1 MKIGV
6 LALQGAFES
15 HLQIIT
21 TLGVEAIEI
30 RDAKS
35 LESVAGLIIPGG
47 ESTAISMLLESSNL
61 RKPLVERLFDDM
73 PVFGTCAGMI
83 MLSKRIIDG
92 REDQVPLGAIDITV
106 RRNAFGRQVD
116 SFETELEVNG
126 FDSKFPAIFIRAPI
140 VESVAEDVNVLSK
153 VDDQIVLCSNKTTL
167 VASFHPELSS
177 DLRIHE
183 LFLSMAI

>member
-15 HLQIIT
+15 HLHIIN

-35 LESVAGLIIPGG
+35 LDSVAGLIIPGG
-47 ESTAISMLLESSNL
+47 ESTAISMLLESNDL
-61 RKPLVERLFDDM
+61 RKPLIERLFDDM

-92 REDQVPLGAIDITV
+92 REDQVPLGAIAVSYTHL
-106 RRNAFGRQVD
+106 
-116 SFETELEVNG
+116 TL
-126 FDSKFPAIFIRAPI
+126 P
-140 VESVAEDVNVLSK
+140 
-153 VDDQIVLCSNKTTL
+153 TTPY
-167 VASFHPELSS
+167 V
-177 DLRIHE
+177 
-183 LFLSMAI
+183 